1 MSTTV
6 HSNTLN
12 IENETKIK
20 YKAHVYSSKCSP
32 HTHLFIVA
40 WPDKAS
46 NGLLLLMLE
55 ST

>member
-1 MSTTV
+1 MTV
-6 HSNTLN
+6 LSNTLN
-12 IENETKIK
+12 MENANKIK
-20 YKAHVYSSKCSP
+20 YRAQIYFSKCPP
-32 HTHLFIVA
+32 HTHIFIVA